1 MGGYSN
7 LGYKAVNKIN
17 LSGDDAK
24 SVIQDI
30 RDSIQVLTTD
40 DLDNMRNPMYQF
52 MI

>member
-7 LGYKAVNKIN
+7 VGYKAVRKIK
-17 LSGDDAK
+17 LPDADAK

-30 RDSIQVLTTD
+30 RDSIQVMTTD
-40 DLDNMRNPMYQF
+40 DLNNMRNPMYQF

>member
-1 MGGYSN
+1 MGKYGNVGYI
-7 LGYKAVNKIN
+7 AVNKIS
-17 LSGDDAK
+17 LPDADAK

-40 DLDNMRNPMYQF
+40 ELNNMRNPMYQF